1 MTSARN
7 PLRAK
12 ASAAV
17 SPPIPAPATMM
28 VREDGKAIGDR
39 SDQFAFQGAFRR
51 SRLVGRKRRIIP
63 VERRTIRA
71 DIFRIVTHV
80 AKYMRMIERRHGP
93 DAHELLRADLDLGD
107 ADIIVEMWND
117 VLGHVAGLLARKRA
131 PYPVGTAISTRRCE
145 KAANGE

>member
-1 MTSARN
+1 
-7 PLRAK
+7 
-12 ASAAV
+12 
-17 SPPIPAPATMM
+17 
-28 VREDGKAIGDR
+28 
-39 SDQFAFQGAFRR
+39 
-51 SRLVGRKRRIIP
+51 
-63 VERRTIRA
+63 
-71 DIFRIVTHV
+71 
-80 AKYMRMIERRHGP
+80 MRMIERRHGP